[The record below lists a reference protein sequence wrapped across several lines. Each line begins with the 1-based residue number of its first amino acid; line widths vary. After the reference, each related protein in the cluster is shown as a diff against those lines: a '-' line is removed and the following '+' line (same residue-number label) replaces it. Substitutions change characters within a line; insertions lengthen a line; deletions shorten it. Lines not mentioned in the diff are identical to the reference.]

1 MSAMAHEPEPGVDTL
16 LAERAIHRVILRY
29 CRGVDRMDRDLVRS
43 CYHAGAVD
51 SHGSFTGTVEEY
63 MVWVWRIL
71 ARYSVT
77 MHFRGNILIEVD
89 PTDGDRAR
97 SETYGIAIHRTDNG
111 PVVGNLTTGFRF
123 IDDFAR
129 RPAEPGGPA
138 EWRIDR
144 RVATTEWVRIDQLE
158 DHWPIPA
165 GMLQGSR
172 DRTDPVYAPP
182 FDPVGKPGE

>member
-1 MSAMAHEPEPGVDTL
+1 MANEPDPGLDIL
-16 LAERAIHRVILRY
+16 LAERSIQRVILRY
-29 CRGVDRMDRDLVRS
+29 CRGVDRMDKELVRS
-43 CYHAGAVD
+43 CYHAGATD
-51 SHGSFTGTVEEY
+51 SHGSFNGTVEEY
-63 MVWVWRIL
+63 LVWVWRVL

-77 MHFRGNILIEVD
+77 MHFLGNILVEVD
-89 PTDGDRAR
+89 SSQPDRAR

-111 PVVGNLTTGFRF
+111 PVTGNLTTGFRF
-123 IDDFAR
+123 IDDFSR
-129 RPAEPGGPA
+129 RPIEPGGRI

-172 DRTDPVYAPP
+172 DRTDPVYGPMAE
-182 FDPVGKPGE
+182 PGRPGGQ